1 MGFDIKKE
9 YSTDETKE
17 TDGVWETIG
26 EGCRIKVAR
35 ANNTNYNKWFT
46 RLTKPF
52 KQQLRRD
59 TMPEKKSEEILIKLM
74 AKTILLDWEGMFEGE
89 VELEY
94 SEANAIRL
102 LTDYKD
108 FRQQVDDL
116 SKSIELFREEEDE
129 DAEKN

>member
-9 YSTDETKE
+9 YSTDEKKE

-26 EGCRIKVAR
+26 DGCKVRVAR
-35 ANNTNYNKWFT
+35 ANNSNYNKWFT

-74 AKTILLDWEGMFEGE
+74 AKTILLDWEGMHEDG

-94 SEANAIRL
+94 TEENAIHL
-102 LTDYKD
+102 LTEYKD
-108 FRQQVDDL
+108 FRQQIDDL

-129 DAEKN
+129 EAEKN